1 MKMFGFGKKEETAR
15 TMRIEGMHCGHCKAN
30 VEKAL
35 NAISG
40 VKAEVNL
47 DAKTAELKLTKDI
60 SDSTLKTAVED
71 LGFEVIG
78 ID

>member
-1 MKMFGFGKKEETAR
+1 MFGLGKKEEMTK
-15 TMRIEGMHCGHCKAN
+15 TMHIEGMRCGHCKAN

-47 DAKTAELKLTKDI
+47 DTKTAALNLTKAV
-60 SDSTLKTAVED
+60 SDDTLKNAVEN
-71 LGFEVIG
+71 LGFEVTG
-78 ID
+78 IE

>member
-1 MKMFGFGKKEETAR
+1 MFGLGKKEKITK
-15 TMRIEGMHCGHCKAN
+15 TMHIEGMHCGHCKAN

-40 VKAEVNL
+40 VSAEVDL
-47 DAKTAELKLTKDI
+47 DAKTAQLSMAKMV
-60 SDSTLKTAVED
+60 SDETLKTAVED
-71 LGFEVIG
+71 LGFEVVQ

>member
-1 MKMFGFGKKEETAR
+1 MFGLGKKEQITK
-15 TMRIEGMHCGHCKAN
+15 TMHINGMHCGRCKAN

-40 VKAEVNL
+40 VTAEVDL
-47 DAKTAELKLTKDI
+47 DAKTAQLSMSKAV
-60 SDSTLKTAVED
+60 SDETLKAAVED
-71 LGFEVIG
+71 LGFEVMK